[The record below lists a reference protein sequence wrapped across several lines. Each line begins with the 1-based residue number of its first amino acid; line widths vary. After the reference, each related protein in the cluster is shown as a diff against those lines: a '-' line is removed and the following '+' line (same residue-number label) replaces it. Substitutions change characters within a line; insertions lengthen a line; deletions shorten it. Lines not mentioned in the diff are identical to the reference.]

1 MLCLNF
7 RACHKGSKEKRKTKK
22 VWSSWTCASSWTPE
36 EETGDTRFDSLVLF
50 MRLRCIFVSIT
61 AQKSCR
67 NSLEVVYM
75 PEKLLQHFWD
85 IGSSVS
91 LIFQTFQCWL
101 NSEWSL
107 NFFPKLHP
115 RWKQKLLVWTPLCLC
130 LCFSSTTVSLC
141 PFILL
146 RYYVVVFITLEE
158 LRVMFKKSY
167 ASCFI
172 SFEGMLYFPPGGTDS
187 MSAKLIIIISSWV
200 VTGVTLP
207 YGMKGQL
214 PHQTMYLTM
223 RISMTKSYYI
233 NIVIFSLKLDG
244 GGRPIYYNL

>member
-1 MLCLNF
+1 MFGFQLIFSDRPCYVWTLEPVIKVAKKRGRPRKSEVAEPAPLPEPPKKK
-7 RACHKGSKEKRKTKK
+7 RATQGLIPS
-22 VWSSWTCASSWTPE
+22 
-36 EETGDTRFDSLVLF
+36 VLF

-107 NFFPKLHP
+107 NFFPKLQP

-167 ASCFI
+167 ASLALKAC
-172 SFEGMLYFPPGGTDS
+172 
-187 MSAKLIIIISSWV
+187 
-200 VTGVTLP
+200 
-207 YGMKGQL
+207 
-214 PHQTMYLTM
+214 
-223 RISMTKSYYI
+223 YI
-233 NIVIFSLKLDG
+233 FLLEVQIACRQN
-244 GGRPIYYNL
+244 